1 MYYVLKWPVFR
12 LQRGS
17 AKSPIAPS
25 NFSPLWSSLSQNSPI
40 NFPIWII
47 DRITIYNVVG
57 IFQHACREVCMWM
70 YYLTTNNVWKIS
82 NFLRVKRFV
91 LKNTLPPLDLGIPH
105 VSSKSATKI
114 RHLFIGL
121 LVRTGKSRFKKL
133 HFSSSIE
140 SCLV

>member
-1 MYYVLKWPVFR
+1 MM
-12 LQRGS
+12 
-17 AKSPIAPS
+17 
-25 NFSPLWSSLSQNSPI
+25 SLSLVHWLCSKMTSSIPSVRLGEFNFGSNSRPPSLLQNSSI

-91 LKNTLPPLDLGIPH
+91 LKNTLPPLDFGIPH

-121 LVRTGKSRFKKL
+121 LARADF
-133 HFSSSIE
+133 
-140 SCLV
+140 